1 MELRPNIIVTSRRF
15 ERSVR
20 GSLAEGIGLLRVDAG
35 HIYAILLAG
44 LFALAAG
51 LVGSFALMKRM
62 VLASDVMSHL
72 ALPGLGIAFLLK
84 GNPLV
89 GGGATL
95 FLGTLL
101 VWQLQKKTELATD
114 ASIGVVFAAC
124 LGIGALVTP
133 NEDLLEA
140 LFGNFQKLSLFGFL
154 LGAAAIILVLAFLF
168 GMKDRLILDLFS
180 PELAAATG
188 VNVVY
193 LDLGFMLVFSL
204 TILVGLRF
212 MGGLLS
218 SALIIIPAATARH
231 LTGKMAQFVI
241 LASAVSL
248 ISVGVGFLISTLIL
262 KTSTV
267 GPTIVIVSVLV
278 FVMSL
283 LKKK

>member
-1 MELRPNIIVTSRRF
+1 
-15 ERSVR
+15 
-20 GSLAEGIGLLRVDAG
+20 VDAG
-35 HIYAILLAG
+35 HSYAILLAVF
-44 LFALAAG
+44 FALAAG
-51 LVGSFALMKRM
+51 LVGSVALMKRM

-72 ALPGLGIAFLLK
+72 ALPGLGIAYLLK
-84 GNPLV
+84 SSPLV

-101 VWQLQKKTELATD
+101 VWQLQKKRELATD
-114 ASIGVVFAAC
+114 TSIGVVFAAC
-124 LGIGALVTP
+124 VGIGALVTP

-140 LFGNFQKLSLFGFL
+140 LFGNFQKLSLAGFL
-154 LGAAAIILVLAFLF
+154 LGTVAVILIVAFLF
-168 GMKDRLILDLFS
+168 GMKDRLILDVFS

-188 VNVVY
+188 VKVAL
-193 LDLGFMLVFSL
+193 LDLGFLLVFSL

-218 SALIIIPAATARH
+218 SALIIIPAATARQ
-231 LTGKMAQFVI
+231 LTDRMAQFVA

-248 ISVGVGFLISTLIL
+248 ISVAVGFLITTLIL

-267 GPTIVIVSVLV
+267 GPTIVIVSVVL

>member
-1 MELRPNIIVTSRRF
+1 M
-15 ERSVR
+15 
-20 GSLAEGIGLLRVDAG
+20 DAG
-35 HIYAILLAG
+35 HSCAILLAVF
-44 LFALAAG
+44 FALAAG
-51 LVGSFALMKRM
+51 LVGSVVLMKRM

-72 ALPGLGIAFLLK
+72 ALPGLGIAYLLK
-84 GNPLV
+84 SSPLV

-101 VWQLQKKTELATD
+101 VWQLQKKRELATD
-114 ASIGVVFAAC
+114 TSIGVVFAAC
-124 LGIGALVTP
+124 VGIGALVTP

-140 LFGNFQKLSLFGFL
+140 LFGNFQKLSLAGFL
-154 LGAAAIILVLAFLF
+154 LGTVAVILIVAFLF
-168 GMKDRLILDLFS
+168 GMKDRLILDVFS

-188 VNVVY
+188 VKVAL
-193 LDLGFMLVFSL
+193 LDLGFLLVFSL

-218 SALIIIPAATARH
+218 SALIIIPAATARQ
-231 LTGKMAQFVI
+231 LTDRMAQFVV
-241 LASAVSL
+241 LASGVSL
-248 ISVGVGFLISTLIL
+248 ISVAVGFLITTLIL

-267 GPTIVIVSVLV
+267 GPTIVIVSVAL